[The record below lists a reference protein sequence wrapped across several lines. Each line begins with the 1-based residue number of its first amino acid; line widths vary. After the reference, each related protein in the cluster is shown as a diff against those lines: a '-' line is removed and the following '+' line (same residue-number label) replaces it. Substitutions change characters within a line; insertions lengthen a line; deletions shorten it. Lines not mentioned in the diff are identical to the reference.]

1 MIKNREG
8 KKTLTM
14 AVTVT
19 VLKDMEFGKLN
30 LRTIDK
36 TFNHIPFCSVIPKGV
51 LKVGE
56 KYCLRFAVTTKN
68 DTLIVR
74 VHGKGYVE
82 INKNEF
88 DECFNINNKKI
99 TKETLNQ
106 YFYMAQ
112 YEGLSDKQKEYY
124 ESEIKVMMEN
134 KSKVKEPKNKETK
147 EPKVKEYKDMDNKE
161 KVEYLESKGK
171 FDNLTKTDRMVIAF
185 IKGND
190 MKEVE
195 KQYSIDKSLKYKI
208 AKKSE
213 FIEKFFNK
221 YTA

>member
-1 MIKNREG
+1 MREN

-19 VLKDMEFGKLN
+19 VLKDMEFGKLS

-36 TFNHIPFCSVIPKGV
+36 TFNHIPFCTVIPKGT

-82 INKNEF
+82 INKDEF

-99 TKETLNQ
+99 TKELLNQ
-106 YFYMAQ
+106 QFYMTK
-112 YEGLSDKQKEYY
+112 YEGLSDEQKGYY
-124 ESEIKVMMEN
+124 EDEIKAIMEN
-134 KSKVKEPKNKETK
+134 KNNVKKPKTKET
-147 EPKVKEYKDMDNKE
+147 KVKEYKDMDNKE
-161 KVEYLESKGK
+161 KVEYLEAQGK
-171 FDNLTKTDRMVIAF
+171 FNDLTKTDRMVIAF

-190 MKEVE
+190 MKEIE
-195 KQYSIDKSLKYKI
+195 KQYNVDKSLKYKI
-208 AKKSE
+208 AKKPE